1 MAYGIFKDLIRRTA
15 FDKVSREKAF
25 NIAKI
30 PKCDRYQRGRTSM
43 INKFFDKK
51 SASGGGVTALK
62 NQVTQNQQ
70 LAEELHKAIIRKF
83 NKRRD

>member
-1 MAYGIFKDLIRRTA
+1 MVY
-15 FDKVSREKAF
+15 
-25 NIAKI
+25 
-30 PKCDRYQRGRTSM
+30 
-43 INKFFDKK
+43 KFFDKK

-62 NQVTQNQQ
+62 NQITQNQQ